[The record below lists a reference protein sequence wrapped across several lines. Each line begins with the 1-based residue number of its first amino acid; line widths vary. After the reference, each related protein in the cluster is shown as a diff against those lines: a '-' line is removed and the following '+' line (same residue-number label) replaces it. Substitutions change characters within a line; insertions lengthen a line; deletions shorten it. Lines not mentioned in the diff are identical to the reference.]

1 MRKVYKGR
9 ELKKERRRGKMAC
22 CGRPNRSDIHL
33 SNEEEAEI
41 ESKTREY
48 FDGVTPKRHTKP
60 QRSEYT
66 SSQYVDALSNPN
78 NEDSEIPELVEF
90 QRLENDTEQKIVVNG
105 SEVGEEFVETDYYK
119 DLNCVDKQHH
129 TTGTGF
135 IKVPNKSDKNY
146 NLAPDTNTD
155 FHASCQCNPATN
167 DWIPDA
173 ADSASLPSGK
183 PGRSEN

>member
-1 MRKVYKGR
+1 
-9 ELKKERRRGKMAC
+9 MAC
-22 CGRPNRSDIHL
+22 CGRPNRSDVHL

-66 SSQYVDALSNPN
+66 SSQYVDSLSNP

-90 QRLENDTEQKIVVNG
+90 QRLENDTE
-105 SEVGEEFVETDYYK
+105 
-119 DLNCVDKQHH
+119 
-129 TTGTGF
+129 
-135 IKVPNKSDKNY
+135 
-146 NLAPDTNTD
+146 
-155 FHASCQCNPATN
+155 CNPATN

-173 ADSASLPSGK
+173 ADSAPTSSGK
-183 PGRSEN
+183 PGKSEN